1 MPASASPESRVPSPG
16 FTATDHAIL
25 ARALRL
31 AERGLFTTQPNP
43 RVGCV
48 IAQSEEIVGEGWHQ
62 RAGEPHAEVFALRAA
77 GERARG
83 ATAYVTLEPCSHHGR
98 TPPCADALIEAGIAR
113 VVFASEDPNPK
124 VAGAGIRRLRE
135 AGVAVEAGLM
145 RDAARDLNRGFFSR
159 FERGRPW
166 VRVKLAMSLDGRTAL
181 ANGESKWITGESA
194 RADVQRWR
202 ARSSAILTGAGTARA
217 DDPRLT
223 VRLGSLSP
231 GGFIVGGEGWGE
243 GVKLP
248 GAKGPGNPGQSRD
261 VRNALLGDVQP
272 GTGGH
277 PLTQP
282 SPPSDADGGEG
293 FKPLRVVLDARLDA
307 LQPGAHLLDGS
318 TPTLVVHAPG
328 ARPRDNR
335 YGRAELA
342 DVPMGANGHIDLAAA
357 LRSLAD
363 RQVNELQVEAGP
375 ALCGSLFEQNLVDE
389 LLLYVAPVLLGDS
402 ARPLLAL
409 PPLPDMAARHH
420 LRVVEQRRVGNDLRL
435 LLRPA

>member
-1 MPASASPESRVPSPG
+1 MEFSAL
-16 FTATDHAIL
+16 DHVMM

-48 IAQSEEIVGEGWHQ
+48 IVRGDEIIGEGWHQ

-83 ATAYVTLEPCSHHGR
+83 ASAYVTLEPCSHHGR

-135 AGVAVEAGLM
+135 AGVVVEAGLM
-145 RDAARDLNRGFFSR
+145 RDAARELNRGFFSR

-166 VRVKLAMSLDGRTAL
+166 MRVKLAMSLDGRTAL
-181 ANGESKWITGESA
+181 ASGESKWITGEAA

-223 VRLGSLSP
+223 VR
-231 GGFIVGGEGWGE
+231 IEGA
-243 GVKLP
+243 VH
-248 GAKGPGNPGQSRD
+248 GA
-261 VRNALLGDVQP
+261 
-272 GTGGH
+272 
-277 PLTQP
+277 
-282 SPPSDADGGEG
+282 PSDRHPASPSAVARDAPVIAQAQP
-293 FKPLRVVLDARLDA
+293 FRPLRVVLDARLDA

-318 TPTLVVHAPG
+318 APTLVLHATG
-328 ARPRDNR
+328 ARPSDAR
-335 YGRAELA
+335 YTHVELA
-342 DVPMGANGHIDLAAA
+342 AVQCDAQRRFDLDAA
-357 LRSLAD
+357 LRLLAA
-363 RQVNELQVEAGP
+363 RGVNELQVEAGP
-375 ALCGSLFEQNLVDE
+375 ILCGALFQRGLVDE
-389 LLLYVAPVLLGDS
+389 LLLYVAPTVLGDT
-402 ARPLLAL
+402 ARPLLQLPAL
-409 PPLPDMAARHH
+409 AGMTGRWPLRLLD
-420 LRVVEQRRVGNDLRL
+420 QRRVGEDLRIRL
-435 LLRPA
+435 CSAG